1 MYRKEVEA
9 NENMLGI
16 IKYKYML
23 EILNVARSLRSF
35 VKI

>member
-23 EILNVARSLRSF
+23 EILIVARSLLSL
-35 VKI
+35 VNI